1 MVRRRKDWAFFT
13 VKNVE
18 STHFFVVIF
27 VIAWKE
33 SRNRKS
39 LVIEGARQAGKTWMM
54 KGFGRR
60 ANRDTVY
67 INFDSNSMMMQLFTS
82 DLNTERFAKLLERQ
96 DYSKHAPVKIVPK
109 IRMMWNSILSQ
120 LAKENRKFIY
130 GLVRGGKNYET
141 AIMWLCDSGLVHKVS
156 GVNETCRMSRAGEP
170 PGW

>member
-54 KGFGRR
+54 KGFGCR
-60 ANRDTVY
+60 ANRDHMLLIFAEV
-67 INFDSNSMMMQLFTS
+67 QEVPRALFSPKYFYENAPQYHIVCAGSLLGIALHSSTS
-82 DLNTERFAKLLERQ
+82 FPVGKVEFLKMAP
-96 DYSKHAPVKIVPK
+96 DYF
-109 IRMMWNSILSQ
+109 
-120 LAKENRKFIY
+120 E
-130 GLVRGGKNYET
+130 
-141 AIMWLCDSGLVHKVS
+141 
-156 GVNETCRMSRAGEP
+156 
-170 PGW
+170 